1 MLFKRKVVTLTCRTC
16 KKVFDRKVKH
26 DYIPKETVYCSMPC
40 KREDPNSYKSEWT
53 EERRAQYSEMMKGEG
68 NPNFRNCWSEEKKE
82 EFSKQK
88 TQQYKDNPQLA
99 YECGKSNRGKKFTE
113 ERIHALHGHRSS
125 DSYRRYPDDETKKL
139 IGKKSSEKFTP
150 DFKERYR
157 KTMEDR
163 GYWTPLD
170 QVDPY
175 DIYFRESGWITRM
188 VEYFT
193 QAELNL
199 LKEHGFFSTK
209 INTKGYVRD
218 HICPRHIGFELQIP
232 AFILRH
238 PANMQFISNSDNI
251 SKGNRDRRLTTEQKY
266 ALIDELIEKI
276 INFKESWQEQDICL
290 TYIKETRGF

>member
-16 KKVFDRKVKH
+16 EKVFDRKVKH

-53 EERRAQYSEMMKGEG
+53 DERRTHYSEIMKGEN
-68 NPNFRNCWSEEKKE
+68 NPNFGNSWSEEKKK
-82 EFSKQK
+82 EFSNKK
-88 TQQYKDNPQLA
+88 TQQYKENPQLA

-113 ERIHALHGHRSS
+113 ERVHAMHGHRDS
-125 DSYRRYPDDETKKL
+125 DSYRHYPDEETKKL

-150 DFKERYR
+150 EFKERYR
-157 KTMEDR
+157 KTMEER

-175 DIYFRESGWITRM
+175 NSYFNESNWKTNM
-188 VEYFT
+188 VEYFSDSEKT
-193 QAELNL
+193 L
-199 LKEHGFFSTK
+199 LQEHGIFSSK
-209 INTKGYVRD
+209 QNPKGYVRD

-238 PANMQFISNSDNI
+238 PANLQFISHAENI
-251 SKGNRDRRLTTEQKY
+251 SKGSKDRRLTPEQKCV
-266 ALIDELIEKI
+266 LISELFEKI
-276 INFKESWQEQDICL
+276 VSFKESWEEQDMCL
-290 TYIKETRGF
+290 TYIQHNG